1 MDDRELRKKQAIMH
15 KNFFDKCQFAIDNG
29 FYLEAIFLEYAA
41 IEGRLEIICGV
52 LGLPCNKDLTPQKR
66 KDIKISKRIECIN
79 KVKNAN
85 EELFK
90 NTNLD
95 SCFFT
100 NKGVLKKWITDRNT
114 YIHGLYKNAEKY
126 DGRKSKCRELAVS
139 GKEYARLLYNENS
152 RLKRMKKNRPELFA
166 AISCPEKTHCFDK

>member
-1 MDDRELRKKQAIMH
+1 MDNKELKQKQVEMH

-41 IEGRLEIICGV
+41 IESRLEIICGV
-52 LGLPCNKDLTPQKR
+52 LGLPCNKDLKPQLR

-90 NTNLD
+90 NTKLD

-114 YIHGLYKNAEKY
+114 YIHGLYKNAENYSK
-126 DGRKSKCRELAVS
+126 RKSNCKELAIN
-139 GKEYARLLYNENS
+139 GKDYARLLYNETA
-152 RLKRMKKNRPELFA
+152 RLKRLLKSHPELFENVR
-166 AISCPEKTHCFDK
+166 CTDKNGNCF